1 MTGLTTAPTL
11 ASGAF
16 DEPRLSRC
24 CGARSAPCS
33 LLPIAPAGRRRSRQ
47 REPYGIG
54 LEGFAYPYPVHLLP
68 LVNDGEQLRMA
79 YMDVAPAQPNGRTVV
94 LLHGRNFPSSYWAPV
109 IKTLNDAGYRVVVP
123 DQIGFGKSS
132 KPSGELHF
140 DTLARNTIALLDHLQ
155 IAKADIVAHSLGGM
169 LGVRI
174 ARAYPDRVAH
184 LVLTAPIGLEDY
196 RLYVPPTPTEK
207 ILENEDKLTADGYR
221 KQLETNYSLKLPPDQ
236 VTPFIDARFN
246 IKGSAEYPRWLRA
259 FVNSAQMIYREPVVH
274 EIPLIT
280 QPTLFIMGADDHNAP
295 GRPNAPEALR
305 PKMGQNAE
313 LAKALAAKMP
323 NARAEVIPDTGPS
336 GVPGGA
342 GEIQRAGAG
351 IPCLAIANHNIH
363 SPFRSPLLGYRQCR
377 PAANKREKT

>member
-1 MTGLTTAPTL
+1 MNRVFVAALYAAAAILLPSIAARAAETTA
-11 ASGAF
+11 
-16 DEPRLSRC
+16 
-24 CGARSAPCS
+24 
-33 LLPIAPAGRRRSRQ
+33 

-54 LEGFAYPYPVHLLP
+54 LEGFAYPYPVNMLS
-68 LVNDGEQLRMA
+68 LVNDGEQVRMA
-79 YMDVAPAQPNGRTVV
+79 YMDVASAQPNGGVVV

-109 IKTLNDAGYRVVVP
+109 IRTLSEAGYRVVVP
-123 DQIGFGKSS
+123 DQVGFGKSS
-132 KPSGELHF
+132 KPSADLHF

-174 ARAYPDRVAH
+174 ARAFPDRVAH
-184 LVLTAPIGLEDY
+184 LLLTAPIGLEDY

-246 IKGSAEYPRWLRA
+246 IKAGAEYPRWLRA
-259 FVNSAQMIYREPVVH
+259 FVNSAQLIYREPVVH
-274 EIPLIT
+274 EISLIS
-280 QPTLFIMGADDHNAP
+280 QPTLFVMGADDHNAP
-295 GRPNAPEALR
+295 GKPNAPEALR

-323 NARAEVIPDTGPS
+323 NARAEVIPDTGH
-336 GVPGGA
+336 
-342 GEIQRAGAG
+342 
-351 IPCLAIANHNIH
+351 LAFLEAPQKFNELMLAFLA
-363 SPFRSPLLGYRQCR
+363 SR
-377 PAANKREKT
+377 

>member
-1 MTGLTTAPTL
+1 MNRQFVVALL
-11 ASGAF
+11 GA
-16 DEPRLSRC
+16 
-24 CGARSAPCS
+24 
-33 LLPIAPAGRRRSRQ
+33 LLVSSVMPAAAAE

-54 LEGFAYPYPVHLLP
+54 LEGFAYPYPVNMLP
-68 LVNDGEQLRMA
+68 LVNNGEQVRMA
-79 YMDVAPAQPNGRTVV
+79 YMDVASPQPNGRTVV

-109 IKTLNDAGYRVVVP
+109 IKTLTDAGYRVVVP

-132 KPSGELHF
+132 KPQEDLHF
-140 DTLARNTIALLDHLQ
+140 DTLARNTVALLDHLQ

-174 ARAYPDRVAH
+174 ARAYPDRINH

-196 RLYVPPTPTEK
+196 RFYVPPTPTEK
-207 ILENEDKLTADGYR
+207 IIETEDKLTADGYR

-259 FVNSAQMIYREPVVH
+259 FVASAQLIYREPVVH

-295 GRPNAPEALR
+295 GKANAPEALR
-305 PKMGQNAE
+305 PKMGHNAE
-313 LAKALAAKMP
+313 LAKALAAKMQ
-323 NARAEVIPDTGPS
+323 NGRAEVIPDTGHLVFLEAPAKYNELVL
-336 GVPGGA
+336 GF
-342 GEIQRAGAG
+342 
-351 IPCLAIANHNIH
+351 LA
-363 SPFRSPLLGYRQCR
+363 SR
-377 PAANKREKT
+377 